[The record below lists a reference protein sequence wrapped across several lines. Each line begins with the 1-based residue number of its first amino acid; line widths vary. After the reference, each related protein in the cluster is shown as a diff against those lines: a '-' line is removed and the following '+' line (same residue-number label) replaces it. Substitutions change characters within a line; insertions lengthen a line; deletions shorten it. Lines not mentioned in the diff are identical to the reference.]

1 MPDIKIFPNFV
12 SEEDIQTL
20 KSWIEDNYQNE
31 ELFRPQLGAAHGYG
45 YAYRSVVP
53 LERKESLYPPHI
65 LNIMFGYA
73 KVFLKEV
80 KDHFKYDKELYL
92 EGFSFTRLE
101 EGIQLRLHVDK
112 HGMTPTMFSGMLYLN
127 DDFEDGEI
135 VFVDEHTPI
144 GDFDLYEDGSP
155 GLVHSPA
162 PGEMVIFR
170 SRQWHASRKVRGNP
184 RYAIVIWATPSK
196 TFAFKHSL

>member
-1 MPDIKIFPNFV
+1 MPDIKIFPNYV

-53 LERKESLYPPHI
+53 LEKDEELYPSNI
-65 LNIMFGYA
+65 LDIMFGYG
-73 KVFLKEV
+73 KGFLEEV
-80 KDHFKYDKELYL
+80 RKHFKHDGELYL

-101 EGIQLRLHVDK
+101 EGIQLRLHIDK
-112 HGMTPTMFSGMLYLN
+112 HGMSPTKYSGMLYLN

-144 GDFDLYEDGSP
+144 TDFDLYTDGSP
-155 GLVHSPA
+155 GIVHSPS

-184 RYAIVIWATPSK
+184 RYAIVIWATTSK
-196 TFAFKHSL
+196 RFAFRYTL